1 MPADPNSNILTSP
14 CQPRP
19 IDPLPL
25 VIPGGG
31 ISLLAGA
38 PSIGKTALLATYLR
52 DLYAGVPINGH
63 QPNPVA
69 AIGFINADRGWDTG
83 AGEWFKRAGFTD
95 LRFYSMADDRG
106 FSPRRLRKRHE
117 RTLILAEFI
126 DKLSLPPSSLL
137 CVDPIALF
145 LGGNLLDYD
154 ACAVAC
160 HEIRQVLRDR
170 FLTMWSTAHSS
181 KLKADKKERYVR
193 MQDQILGSTAIFG
206 FTDTQMYLASPAETG
221 KPYYTF
227 LWQSHLAPAETFY
240 LERDE
245 QGLFLPYGGPLVDQI
260 ITTPMILELFPDT
273 TTQFTG
279 TALKQRAADFAI
291 PKATLYRFLK
301 ELIDSGHVEKVA
313 HNCYRRRPVS

>member
-1 MPADPNSNILTSP
+1 VPADSHSNIVTLP

-25 VIPGGG
+25 IIPGGG

-52 DLYAGVPINGH
+52 DLYAGQPINGH

-69 AIGFINADRGWDTG
+69 AIGFINADRGWETG
-83 AGEWFKRAGFTD
+83 AGEWFRRAGFTD

-126 DKLSLPPSSLL
+126 DKLALPKASLL

-245 QGLFLPYGGPLVDQI
+245 QGLFLPYSGADSKNQNRVLSLIPDDGTEIEFGAIVELADAFPLSRRTVKNTLDQ
-260 ITTPMILELFPDT
+260 L
-273 TTQFTG
+273 
-279 TALKQRAADFAI
+279 
-291 PKATLYRFLK
+291 
-301 ELIDSGHVEKVA
+301 VEDNRVA
-313 HNCYRRRPVS
+313 HPKHGIYKRVITH